1 MGVDELRASFT
12 FLVSNVCRLSEEIPE
27 LNIFISHISE
37 ETSIAEALKDWIEST
52 FLGQCEVIAS
62 SDREDL
68 PAGNNWIGEIDQAL
82 DSAVAF
88 LVLCSPASLKRPWVN
103 FQTGW
108 GWIKDLPIIPICHSG
123 LKKDDL
129 PSRISSFQAI
139 EIDSD
144 GFVSKLLGRLAG
156 HLGFPK
162 FPRIDQD
169 AMVRELD
176 AAIRSI
182 FKKLGSK

>member
-1 MGVDELRASFT
+1 
-12 FLVSNVCRLSEEIPE
+12 

-37 ETSIAEALKDWIEST
+37 ETSISRVLKDWIEST
-52 FLGQCEVIAS
+52 FLGQCEVFAS

-68 PAGNNWIGEIDQAL
+68 PAGDTLIGETDQAL

-108 GWIKDLPIIPICHSG
+108 GWIKGLPIIPICHSG

-129 PSRISSFQAI
+129 PPRISSFQAM

-144 GFVSKLLGRLAG
+144 GFVSDLLGRLAG

-169 AMVRELD
+169 AMVRELNV
-176 AAIRSI
+176 AIRSI
-182 FKKLGSK
+182 SRH